1 MVFSAVIWQRA
12 IHGIARLDRALGEPG
27 RRIVD
32 VLGRLFF
39 GGWHD
44 RHMMRFDLPEEDEG
58 IYIYTHAS
66 GPVYLLFPYFS
77 ELPPIGFVD
86 SLPSSEADSIVGFFD
101 QSVRR
106 LLFANGRG
114 RTVLTK
120 STCSLGRIQTL
131 RRAYPDARFIH
142 LVRHPA
148 EAIPSHVK
156 IFFPVWQQHSPEIQK
171 ILPETRAY
179 AELAAKWYRHML
191 DAAPS
196 IAAVINIP
204 SPNLAWMVHGSMM
217 SLAKCFGPTD
227 FGRVSHSFHVEIAA
241 LCALVCRS
249 CRVRFAGHLS
259 RLA

>member
-1 MVFSAVIWQRA
+1 MVFWGFLALGRLLDNVLFQGWRKQPVTNPIFIVATPRSGTTFLQRLLCLDEKRFKSLCLYEMVFSAVIWQRA
-12 IHGIARLDRALGEPG
+12 IHGIAGLDRAIGGPG
-27 RRIVD
+27 RRIVN
-32 VLGRLFF
+32 VLGRVFF
-39 GGWHD
+39 GSWDD

-58 IYIYTHAS
+58 IYIYTLAS
-66 GPVYLLFPYFS
+66 ESVYLLFPYFS
-77 ELPPIGFVD
+77 ELPPIGFAD

-148 EAIPSHVK
+148 DAIPSHVK
-156 IFFPVWQQHSPEIQK
+156 IFFPVWQQHSPEIEK
-171 ILPETRAY
+171 ISPETRAY

-191 DAAPS
+191 
-196 IAAVINIP
+196 
-204 SPNLAWMVHGSMM
+204 
-217 SLAKCFGPTD
+217 
-227 FGRVSHSFHVEIAA
+227 
-241 LCALVCRS
+241 
-249 CRVRFAGHLS
+249 
-259 RLA
+259 